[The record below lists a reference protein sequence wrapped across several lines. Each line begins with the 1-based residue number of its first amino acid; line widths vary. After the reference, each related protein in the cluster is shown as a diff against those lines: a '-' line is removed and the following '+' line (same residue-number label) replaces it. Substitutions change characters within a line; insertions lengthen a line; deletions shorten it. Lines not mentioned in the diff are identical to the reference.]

1 LSYKQQNCSNFWRL
15 FFMKI
20 REFLYF
26 GVCSILLLGVLPLR
40 ADVTGSILGYVRD
53 SSGAVLPKATLTI
66 VQTSNGYTR
75 TANTD
80 ASGQYSILALPP
92 GNYRLS
98 ASMAGFENGVVDN
111 INLNVN
117 DALKFD
123 FALKV
128 GNVSQTVSVD
138 ASTVQVD
145 TATTSMGTTISS
157 TQILAMPL
165 NGRSYLDLLGLQPG
179 VAPANTNSNYSASNR
194 SPSSGLYGSAGTVS
208 TDGQPEWANAFLVN
222 GAEVNETKNMGAG
235 LIPDADSVAEFRLIT
250 NSFSAEYGK
259 FTGAVMNTVTKS
271 GTNSFHGTLF
281 EFYRN
286 QKLDAINYFDTTK
299 AELKRHQ
306 YGGVVGGPIWKD
318 RLFTF
323 TDYQQTRQVA
333 GVSTGVVQVLSN
345 DERNGI
351 FSDAILNTPVQGD
364 AWAAT
369 LQSRGGG
376 TVNGA
381 GGVCQPPTCTPTMYN
396 QLGTPTVTT
405 DSTGATVPARNIS
418 VYMDPVSKL
427 TLPIIPVANQGTF
440 NYDNSAAV
448 GSIIDTNMAERID
461 FVNHKTGDWSFYY
474 HYDDATAI
482 NPVYSDNGVQTL
494 PGYPNTEPSRSQLF
508 VVSNTKTIG
517 ATAVNVARIQFFRN
531 AVHTAQPAS
540 SSTIPSYSKYGFNT
554 DPTTGGLVNSGP
566 PGYPSSLPTL
576 FFNSFAIGNN
586 WLNLY
591 QPETNYGVGDTVS
604 KTIRNHS
611 ISFGGDFRYYQLN
624 ARNTCGPNGYYNF
637 NGVETGADVSDYF
650 IGAPASF
657 VQCSIQ
663 LLDNRSR
670 YGGLFGQDSW
680 KASPSF
686 VVNYGLRWDVAR
698 PWSDVYGRLTT
709 PVPGEQSVRFP
720 QSPAGNLVPGDPG
733 VPSTISPTRWTNFA
747 PRIGIAY
754 APSGGLWGAAG
765 KTSIRAAWGI
775 YYLGVADNGNFGILG
790 DAPWGLY
797 WASAKPTTFASPYI
811 TRADGTSQ
819 GQKFPF
825 AFPSGPGPFPNFQ
838 FGNLMPLYVPGYYNK
853 NKTTASQHYN
863 LSIQRQLDKS
873 TVLTVAYV
881 ATQGRHLEHGEDL
894 IIGSGSLCLSL
905 PGCGPGGAAGVYQL
919 NGQNIYGTLVGP
931 IDNQTISPNYTN
943 ASGGPV
949 VAFAQATYI
958 QNSGNSNYNSLQVSA
973 ERRARDITYLLSYTY
988 ARSLDNISAKWD
1000 PRDPSRAYGLS
1011 SWDMRHNFVASYNWN
1026 LPFARFLGP
1035 HRYSEGW
1042 QITGI
1047 TRFNTGFPVST
1058 QFTGGDFALTNLGLD
1073 YPTQV
1078 APIQKLNPH
1087 APAHNY
1093 FNTSAFATF
1102 PSTLTCG
1109 NSYEACGV
1117 TGSAKQFLFSG
1128 PGQINTDAGVEK
1140 DTKLTERMQL
1150 NFRVEF
1156 FNVFN
1161 HANFTTGGVVGNANS
1176 GQFGQATNTAPG
1188 RIGQISGKFIF

>member
-1 LSYKQQNCSNFWRL
+1 MDFLRCRWSYLCL
-15 FFMKI
+15 
-20 REFLYF
+20 
-26 GVCSILLLGVLPLR
+26 VVLLGTLHLR

-53 SSGAVLPKATLTI
+53 ASGAALPNATLTI
-66 VQTSNGYTR
+66 TQASTGYTR
-75 TANTD
+75 TATTD
-80 ASGQYSILALPP
+80 SSGAYSILALPP
-92 GNYRLS
+92 GNYSLT
-98 ASMAGFENGVVDN
+98 ASMAGFEHGVVDN
-111 INLNVN
+111 INLDVN

-123 FALKV
+123 FSLKV
-128 GNVSQTVSVD
+128 GNVSETISVD
-138 ASTVQVD
+138 ATTVQVD
-145 TATTSMGTTISS
+145 TATTSMGTTITSA
-157 TQILAMPL
+157 QILAMPL

-179 VAPANTNSNYSASNR
+179 VAPANTNGNYNDR
-194 SPSSGLYGSAGTVS
+194 SPASGLYGSSGNVS

-235 LIPDADSVAEFRLIT
+235 MIPDADSVAEFRLIT
-250 NSFSAEYGK
+250 NSFSAEFGK
-259 FTGAVMNTVTKS
+259 FTGSVMNTVTKS

-286 QKLDAINYFDTTK
+286 QKMDAINYFDNTK

-306 YGGVVGGPIWKD
+306 FGGVLGGPILKD
-318 RLFTF
+318 KLFSF

-333 GVSTGVVQVLSN
+333 GVSTGVVQVLSA

-351 FSDAILNTPVQGD
+351 FSDATLNSPVQGD

-376 TVNGA
+376 VINGA
-381 GGVCQPPTCTPTMYN
+381 GGVCQPPACTPTLYN

-405 DSTGATVPARNIS
+405 DPTGAQVPAHNIS
-418 VYMDPVSKL
+418 AYMDPVTKL
-427 TLPIIPVANQGTF
+427 TLPVIPAANLGAF
-440 NYDNSAAV
+440 NYIDSSHV

-482 NPVYSDNGVQTL
+482 NPVYSDNGVETL
-494 PGYPNTEPSRSQLF
+494 PGYPVTEPSRNQLF
-508 VVSNTKTIG
+508 VASNTKTIG
-517 ATAVNVARIQFFRN
+517 ATTVNVARIQFFRT

-540 SSTIPSYSKYGFNT
+540 SSSIKSYSQYGFNT
-554 DPTTGGLVNSGP
+554 DPTSGGLVNSGP

-576 FFNSFAIGNN
+576 FFNSFAVGTN

-604 KTIRNHS
+604 KTIGNHS
-611 ISFGGDFRYYQLN
+611 LSFGGDFRYYQLN

-637 NGVETGADVSDYF
+637 NGVETNADVSDYF
-650 IGAPASF
+650 IGAPSSF

-670 YGGLFGQDSW
+670 YGGLFAQDSW
-680 KASPSF
+680 KASPSLVF
-686 VVNYGLRWDVAR
+686 NYGLRWDIPR

-709 PVPGEQSVRFP
+709 PVPGEQSVKFP
-720 QSPAGNLVPGDPG
+720 DSPPGNLVPGDPG
-733 VPSTISPTRWTNFA
+733 VPSTISPIRWNNLA
-747 PRIGIAY
+747 PRFGIAY

-797 WASAKPTTFASPYI
+797 WASPKPTTFASPYI

-825 AFPSGPGPFPNFQ
+825 TFPSGPGPFPNFM
-838 FGNLMPLYVPGYYNK
+838 FGNLMPLYVPGYYNH
-853 NKTTASQHYN
+853 NKTMASQHYN
-863 LSIQRQLDKS
+863 FSIQRQLDKS

-881 ATQGRHLEHGEDL
+881 GTQGRHIEHGEDVL
-894 IIGSGSLCLSL
+894 YGSASLCQSL
-905 PGCGPGGAAGVYQL
+905 PGCGPGGEGGVYQL
-919 NGQNIYGTLVGP
+919 NGQTYYGSFTGA
-931 IDNQTISPNYTN
+931 IDNQDISKNYVN
-943 ASGGPV
+943 SSGGPV
-949 VAFAQATYI
+949 VAFASATYL
-958 QNSGNSNYNSLQVSA
+958 QNSGNSNYSSLQVSA

-988 ARSLDNISAKWD
+988 AKSLDDIAAKWD

-1011 SWDMRHNFVASYNWN
+1011 SWDMRHNFVASYTWN

-1035 HRYSEGW
+1035 HRYSDGW
-1042 QITGI
+1042 QLTGI
-1047 TRFNTGFPVST
+1047 TRFNTGFPVNLQS
-1058 QFTGGDFALTNLGLD
+1058 GGDFALTNIGLD
-1073 YPTQV
+1073 YPNEV
-1078 APIQKLNPH
+1078 APIKKLNAH

-1093 FNTSAFATF
+1093 FDPSSFA
-1102 PSTLTCG
+1102 SNLSCG
-1109 NSYEACGV
+1109 YEVCGV
-1117 TGSAKQFLFSG
+1117 TGSAKQFLFTG
-1128 PGQINTDAGVEK
+1128 PGQIDTDAGVGK

-1161 HANFTTGGVVGNANS
+1161 HANFNAVAGNANS
-1176 GQFGQATNTAPG
+1176 GQFGQATNTAPA
-1188 RIGQISGKFIF
+1188 RVGQISGKFIF